1 MTEDEMVGWHRRI
14 DGHEFE
20 KAPGVGDGQGSL
32 RCFSPWGCKGSDTT
46 EQLICTEQSKRTI
59 IDTKMI
65 KKSKH
70 ATKDSHDTTKGK
82 SKRRRKVQ
90 RGTTN

>member
-1 MTEDEMVGWHRRI
+1 MVGLRNRL
-14 DGHEFE
+14 DGLEFE

-59 IDTKMI
+59 IDTKRI
-65 KKSKH
+65 SH

>member
-1 MTEDEMVGWHRRI
+1 MLYTKQKPIV
-14 DGHEFE
+14 
-20 KAPGVGDGQGSL
+20 
-32 RCFSPWGCKGSDTT
+32 
-46 EQLICTEQSKRTI
+46 
-59 IDTKMI
+59 DTKMI

-70 ATKDSHDTTKGK
+70 TTKDSHDTTKGK